1 MGNVWLHVYLLSKD
15 IGIMIASLHICG
27 SVRTDQLWLY
37 IFKCFHIAELPIC
50 VCQHFVFGLLVTSV
64 FIIGNTYAN
73 VFPFLLDTF
82 YTHVCYNK
90 GDEIRSYCI

>member
-1 MGNVWLHVYLLSKD
+1 MGNVWLHVYPLSKD
-15 IGIMIASLHICG
+15 IGIMIASLHVCG
-27 SVRTDQLWLY
+27 SVRNDQLWLY

-50 VCQHFVFGLLVTSV
+50 VNISFVTLMSSV

-90 GDEIRSYCI
+90 GDEIRSYCS